1 MACEAEDYDCEE
13 ELEAADGEA
22 EELEDGHGGAA
33 AGCAVDASWW
43 YGDVQ
48 NW

>member
-33 AGCAVDASWW
+33 GCAVDASWW